1 MALPFYTAWKTVSST
16 PSEYWK
22 DSFQAL
28 VDSKFEDSP
37 TIKTVLHNG
46 TSIVVRVVGK
56 FNKETLSRKNDDYQK
71 IIFKDYDYVVSVGD
85 LFVFDNSTWLC
96 TDVGSTVVSKSCTVQ
111 KCNNVLEFYSTADSN
126 LYSIP
131 IIITNKIIIDDEEN
145 KYLTTI
151 DNTIYMMCNS
161 TLITQQ
167 IKPDNVF
174 KIGIYNYKIL
184 SVPDDISILNI
195 LTFKLEY
202 SEVEA
207 TTHAFTIE
215 ILNGSTIDL
224 QESTNL
230 QLNVNYYDNGV
241 LVSPTPTLTFTS
253 NDETICT
260 VNSTGLVTAL
270 DVIDNCVISVSAN
283 GVSDSIVVS
292 VIEAE
297 QHNYTAEIGG
307 STSIIKTKTSTYT
320 CVFKDNGIAITDTS
334 VFYLTADD
342 GVSSTTL
349 ATITSQDGTANTC
362 VVTADSTL
370 GYVKLWVKNDDE
382 TIVSSSFRIQIKNI
396 F

>member
-16 PSEYWK
+16 PSDYWK

-28 VDSKFEDSP
+28 VDSEFENSP

-111 KCNNVLEFYSTADSN
+111 KCNNVLEFYSTVDSS

-297 QHNYTAEIGG
+297 QHNYTYTLS
-307 STSIIKTKTSTYT
+307 STSSPDGEIKVNQTKTYVASKY
-320 CVFKDNGIAITDTS
+320 DNGIGVTQTFTFSLSGEASAYTFTVI
-334 VFYLTADD
+334 D
-342 GVSSTTL
+342 GNNCSLKCLKSGYVVVLSAVDNSDSSK
-349 ATITSQDGTANTC
+349 
-362 VVTADSTL
+362 VVT
-370 GYVKLWVKNDDE
+370 K
-382 TIVSSSFRIQIKNI
+382 TISLKSLF
-396 F
+396 